1 MVSLHIFDEKFKHLI
16 AIHVKS
22 ASAAY
27 NIIWNAVNKT
37 LKKIIKCLQNQ
48 HYSESLKMMFCK
60 LTYVKFVFSSHYK
73 KFHLWWNR

>member
-27 NIIWNAVNKT
+27 NIIWNAVTKH
-37 LKKIIKCLQNQ
+37 LKKNKMSTKPTLFRK
-48 HYSESLKMMFCK
+48 LKNDVLEAYM
-60 LTYVKFVFSSHYK
+60 
-73 KFHLWWNR
+73 

>member
-37 LKKIIKCLQNQ
+37 FKKKNKMSTKPTLFRKLKNDVL
-48 HYSESLKMMFCK
+48 
-60 LTYVKFVFSSHYK
+60 
-73 KFHLWWNR
+73 